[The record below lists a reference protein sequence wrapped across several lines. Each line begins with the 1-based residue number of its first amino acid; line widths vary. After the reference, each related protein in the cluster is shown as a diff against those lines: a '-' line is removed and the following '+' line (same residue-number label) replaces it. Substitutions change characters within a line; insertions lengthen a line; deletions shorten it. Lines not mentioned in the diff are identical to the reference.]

1 MNDKKMF
8 KISLITTIIGLVGIM
23 ILSGYVNPETLTI
36 DKIDKS
42 KIDNQVEI
50 NATISS
56 ITQTKSNTKIIKLN
70 DETGTIN
77 LVIFSGVE
85 INHNLK
91 INQEITVVARVTQ
104 YNGNL
109 ELILEEPRNIV
120 FSRQH
125 S

>member
-70 DETGTIN
+70 E
-77 LVIFSGVE
+77 
-85 INHNLK
+85 
-91 INQEITVVARVTQ
+91 EITVVARVTQ

-120 FSRQH
+120 FS
-125 S
+125 

>member
-1 MNDKKMF
+1 MF

-56 ITQTKSNTKIIKLN
+56 ITQTKSNTKIIKLK

-77 LVIFSGVE
+77 LVIFSSIDVVYDLR
-85 INHNLK
+85 N
-91 INQEITVVARVTQ
+91 NQKVRVIARVTQ
-104 YNGNL
+104 YNNDL
-109 ELILEEPRNIV
+109 ELILEEPKNIII
-120 FSRQH
+120 S
-125 S
+125 

>member
-120 FSRQH
+120 FS
-125 S
+125 